1 MPPDPLMTHDRP
13 LLPDRK
19 AERPR
24 LVHRTDWMALLS
36 GLLFIGIGIRY
47 LDGPIP
53 DPVVMA
59 PLLIG
64 GLGFAAFVAII
75 VKILRH

>member
-1 MPPDPLMTHDRP
+1 MPPDLPMTHDRSA
-13 LLPDRK
+13 LPDRK

-24 LVHRTDWMALLS
+24 RVHRTDWMALLS

-47 LDGPIP
+47 LTGPAP

-59 PLLIG
+59 PVLIG

-75 VKILRH
+75 VKIVRH

>member
-1 MPPDPLMTHDRP
+1 MPPDPPMTHYRP
-13 LLPDRK
+13 GSPDRR

-24 LVHRTDWMALLS
+24 RVHRTDWMALLS

-47 LDGPIP
+47 LAGPVP

-59 PLLIG
+59 PVLIG
-64 GLGFAAFVAII
+64 GLGFAAFVAIL